1 MAVKDILFLGDP
13 LLYAKSVPVKK
24 EEVPD
29 LLPMIAEMYETV
41 AEFRTIYGNGRAIAA
56 PQLGLLKRIIC
67 LNIDKPIT
75 IINPELSDLSNEMI
89 ELWDDCMSFPGLL
102 VRLKRHKSLRLS
114 FYDSEWNRHEWYVE
128 DDMAELIQHEYDHLD
143 GILAIQ
149 KAIDH
154 KSFIFKKPE
163 RAEQK
168 AQSSD
173 DVLTELLSDE

>member
-13 LLYAKSVPVKK
+13 LLYKMSLPV
-24 EEVPD
+24 ERDEVPD
-29 LLPMIAEMYETV
+29 FLPMISEMHSTV
-41 AEFRTIYGNGRAIAA
+41 AEFRSIYGKGRAIAA

-75 IINPELSDLSNEMI
+75 MINPEISDLSSEMI

-102 VRLKRHKSLRLS
+102 VKLKRHKSLRLS
-114 FYDSEWNRHEWYVE
+114 FLDTEWNRHEWYLE

-154 KSFIFKKPE
+154 KSFIFE
-163 RAEQK
+163 RAEKRAERTGQ
-168 AQSSD
+168 
-173 DVLTELLSDE
+173 E